1 MFSFVIEK
9 TGDVKASPVFLT
21 NDSNFDK
28 RYIPMIFA
36 PLENGC
42 EPFYKGMQLAFI
54 RKININR
61 KIHRKFDEFVFF
73 HSLTYF
79 SNVIS

>member
-9 TGDVKASPVFLT
+9 TGDAKASPVFLT

-42 EPFYKGMQLAFI
+42 EPFYKGGAKRIDNLQI
-54 RKININR
+54 KC
-61 KIHRKFDEFVFF
+61 
-73 HSLTYF
+73 TT
-79 SNVIS
+79 